1 MVSYT
6 FWKKSGQSMK
16 MLRRDVQEGVVHPKI
31 FLSLYKDEDEDKN
44 KIHIA
49 ATLMEKF
56 VFEVEVSRPWE
67 NCDSTTKIIK
77 DENYMI
83 FKNQVSILKDL
94 LFKDEDFSNRSRLS
108 KKVNTL
114 FIMMVC
120 EAIHSICNTKAVDIT
135 TSLLLTW
142 FHSFALAQYANFK
155 IKFVIARL
163 VKLVRAHFGLQA
175 NHDVPIDL
183 NLAGLGVPIAKQL
196 IVKDSK
202 ELTIIEKNG
211 ETNSTRKKVDKLQ
224 QIITRLDETIKE
236 LEKKK
241 HALDNKKQKNA
252 LVKKKQALEKKRQEL
267 LKTREERYI
276 IKECLSDALDLK
288 GEMAG
293 THLL

>member
-16 MLRRDVQEGVVHPKI
+16 MLRRDLQGRVVHPKI
-31 FLSLYKDEDEDKN
+31 FLSLYKDDDEDKN
-44 KIHIA
+44 KIRTA

-67 NCDSTTKIIK
+67 NWDSTSKIIK
-77 DENYMI
+77 DGNYMI

-120 EAIHSICNTKAVDIT
+120 EAIHSMRNTKAVDIT

-142 FHSFALAQYANFK
+142 FHSFALAQYADFK
-155 IKFVIARL
+155 IKFVIAHL
-163 VKLVRAHFGLQA
+163 AKLVRAHFGLQA
-175 NHDVPIDL
+175 DHDVPIDL
-183 NLAGLGVPIAKQL
+183 NLTGLVVPIAKQL
-196 IVKDSK
+196 VVKDSK
-202 ELTIIEKNG
+202 ELTIIEKIG

-241 HALDNKKQKNA
+241 HAFEKKKHALDNKKQKNA
-252 LVKKKQALEKKRQEL
+252 LVKKK
-267 LKTREERYI
+267 
-276 IKECLSDALDLK
+276 
-288 GEMAG
+288 
-293 THLL
+293 